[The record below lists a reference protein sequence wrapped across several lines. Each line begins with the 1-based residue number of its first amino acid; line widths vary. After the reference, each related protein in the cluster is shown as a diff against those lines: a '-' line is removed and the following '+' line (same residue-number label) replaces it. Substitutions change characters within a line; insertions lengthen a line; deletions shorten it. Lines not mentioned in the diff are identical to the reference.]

1 MREMVSDLVE
11 ENRRGKKNKKKIKM
25 NLNKEMEIQGLTFSI
40 RIKNHISLVYRNPK
54 KTSKNRRLLVN
65 AVQKPANIDRFS

>member
-25 NLNKEMEIQGLTFSI
+25 NLNKEMEIQGITFSI
-40 RIKNHISLVYRNPK
+40 SN
-54 KTSKNRRLLVN
+54 
-65 AVQKPANIDRFS
+65 